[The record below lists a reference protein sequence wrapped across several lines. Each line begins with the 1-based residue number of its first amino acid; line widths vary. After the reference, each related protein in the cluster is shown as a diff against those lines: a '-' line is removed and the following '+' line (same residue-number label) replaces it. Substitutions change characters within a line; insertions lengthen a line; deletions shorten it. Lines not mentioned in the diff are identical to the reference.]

1 MNVIDMIDKAREAAA
16 VDRVFG
22 RPITQ
27 GDVTVIPVAR
37 IAGGG
42 GGGGG
47 GGHKGEEGG
56 EGSGGGFGLSAT
68 PVGMIVIK
76 GGDVRWH
83 ALVDINRFIIGCQV
97 VAIAGLLTIRTLA
110 RLRAKGD
117 KRR

>member
-1 MNVIDMIDKAREAAA
+1 MNVMDMIDKVREAAA
-16 VDRVFG
+16 ADRVFG

-37 IAGGG
+37 VAGGG

-47 GGHKGEEGG
+47 RREGEEGG
-56 EGSGGGFGLSAT
+56 EGSGGGFGVGAT

-76 GGDVRWH
+76 DGDARWRP
-83 ALVDINRFIIGCQV
+83 LIDINRVIIGCQV
-97 VAIAGLLTIRTLA
+97 VAVAALLTIRTLA
-110 RLRAKGD
+110 RLRARRD